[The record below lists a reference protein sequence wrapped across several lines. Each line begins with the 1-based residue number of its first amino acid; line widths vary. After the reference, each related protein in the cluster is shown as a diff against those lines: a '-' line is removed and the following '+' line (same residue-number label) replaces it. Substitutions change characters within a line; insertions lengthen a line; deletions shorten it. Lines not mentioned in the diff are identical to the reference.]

1 MKRVIFVLLFFGVVA
16 SCTGQADGNAKGKGA
31 DVVRVLAVPDF
42 KKTIDKKGVQL
53 VDVRTPGEFSQGH
66 IEGAA
71 NIDVEAAGFKEAV
84 AGLDK
89 NKPVAVYCRKGG
101 RSHTASLIL
110 KEMGFRKVYDLKGG
124 YTAWTAEK

>member
-1 MKRVIFVLLFFGVVA
+1 MKKVIFALMFFGIVA
-16 SCTGQADGNAKGKGA
+16 SCTGQAGGGAKGKGA
-31 DVVRVLAVPDF
+31 DAVRVLAVSDF
-42 KKTIDKKGVQL
+42 KKAIDKKGVQL

-89 NKPVAVYCRKGG
+89 NKPVAVYCRRGG
-101 RSHTASLIL
+101 RSHNASLIL
-110 KEMGFRKVYDLKGG
+110 KEMGFKKIYDLKGG

>member
-42 KKTIDKKGVQL
+42 KKAIDKKGVQL